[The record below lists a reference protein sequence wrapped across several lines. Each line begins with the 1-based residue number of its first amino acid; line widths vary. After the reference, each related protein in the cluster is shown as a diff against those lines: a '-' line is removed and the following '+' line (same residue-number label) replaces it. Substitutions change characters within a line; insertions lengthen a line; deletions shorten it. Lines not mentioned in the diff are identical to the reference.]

1 MKDDRLYLVH
11 VRDCLVKI
19 QDYTKDGSAAFME
32 NGLIQ
37 DAVIR
42 NLEIMGESIKKLPAE
57 WKSWHPEIEWVQIGN
72 FRNVLAHDYLD
83 IDLDVVWG
91 IIENF
96 LPDLQRAIAS
106 ICSQVLNEQGD

>member
-1 MKDDRLYLVH
+1 MKDERLYLVH
-11 VRDCLVKI
+11 VRDCLAKI
-19 QDYTKDGSAAFME
+19 QNYTKCGRDEFMN

-37 DAVIR
+37 DAVLR
-42 NLEIMGESIKKLPAE
+42 NLEIMGQSIKKLSAE
-57 WKSWHPEIEWVQIGN
+57 WKSWYPEIEWVQIGN

-83 IDLDVVWG
+83 VDLNVVWE

-106 ICSQVLNEQGD
+106 ICSQVLSEQGG